1 MKQIMWKSTSVT
13 TLLNMHHIDKC
24 DDPPS
29 RKKTEL
35 DTRDGY
41 KRSSIDSSWII
52 ERQFVPFPLFL
63 FVSAGHKDL

>member
-1 MKQIMWKSTSVT
+1 MIHRPVK
-13 TLLNMHHIDKC
+13 N
-24 DDPPS
+24 
-29 RKKTEL
+29 EL

-63 FVSAGHKDL
+63 FVSAGHKELQDHHLVLYLGLL